1 MFIPAEGRSA
11 GGTIDSDG
19 HFVLSCYEKG
29 DGAIVG
35 KHLVKIT
42 AVEPIDDRTSRWLA
56 PKRYAD
62 AHTSD
67 IEVTISKPVDD
78 LKIELTWDGGAP
90 FVERR

>member
-1 MFIPAEGRSA
+1 MVPSWANTKSRSPR
-11 GGTIDSDG
+11 S
-19 HFVLSCYEKG
+19 SQS
-29 DGAIVG
+29 
-35 KHLVKIT
+35 
-42 AVEPIDDRTSRWLA
+42 DDRTSRWLA

-62 AHTSD
+62 THTSD